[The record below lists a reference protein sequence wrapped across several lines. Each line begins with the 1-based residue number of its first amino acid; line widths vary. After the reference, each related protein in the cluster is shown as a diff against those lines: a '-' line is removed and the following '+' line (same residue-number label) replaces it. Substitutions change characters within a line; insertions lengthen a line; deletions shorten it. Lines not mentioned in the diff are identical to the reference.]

1 MKLILSALL
10 SFLFLNIYSQGSI
23 SLQDK
28 PFVFNALIDTSVQN
42 ALGREPGFKILSE
55 NEQKMFYW
63 ANVFRKDPKRFYK
76 DVIQEFLRQF
86 PEANKPE
93 VKSLEK
99 DIDKIKTS
107 LPLFIPDA
115 GLLKMS
121 NTHSLDLSKRGGVI
135 SHKSASGKDF
145 VQRIKEAGAYRCGAE
160 NIFLGNDNPL
170 EALILLLIDYG
181 VADKG
186 HRVNLMDPSFK
197 LMGASFSKIS
207 KDKTIIVQVFGCK

>member
-1 MKLILSALL
+1 MKLILSTLL
-10 SFLFLNIYSQGSI
+10 SFLFLSMYSQGRI
-23 SLQDK
+23 TLQDK
-28 PFVFNALIDTSVQN
+28 HFVFNAPIDTSIQK
-42 ALGREPGFKILSE
+42 ALDREPAFEILAE
-55 NEQKMFYW
+55 NEQRMFYW
-63 ANVFRKDPKRFYK
+63 VNVFRKDPKRFYT

-99 DIDKIKTS
+99 DIDKIKTP

-135 SHKSASGKDF
+135 SHKSSSGKDF
-145 VQRIKEAGAYRCGAE
+145 VQRIKEAGAYKCGAE

-170 EALILLLIDYG
+170 EALILLLVDYG
-181 VADKG
+181 VADRG

-197 LMGASFSKIS
+197 LMGASFSKTS